1 MSYDV
6 IVVASDLS
14 EASDKVVSTAGDI
27 ARAFGAK
34 LVSIHVVT
42 QSRVDE
48 LGKTLPPESAYV
60 DVIQDRI
67 ELDLDEQLSR
77 VTSGIETSSI
87 VIIGDEAATLH
98 SYASDQK
105 AGALVIGIRNRSRIG
120 KLLMGSVA
128 QEVLLESAC
137 PVVAVPTT

>member
-1 MSYDV
+1 
-6 IVVASDLS
+6 
-14 EASDKVVSTAGDI
+14 
-27 ARAFGAK
+27 
-34 LVSIHVVT
+34 
-42 QSRVDE
+42 
-48 LGKTLPPESAYV
+48 
-60 DVIQDRI
+60 
-67 ELDLDEQLSR
+67 LDLDEQLSR

-120 KLLMGSVA
+120 KLIMGSVA